1 MNQHEDMKAS
11 LAADVMELWK
21 NGRQGAYRIALDLP
35 WSRIE
40 ALLGQARERLDGRP
54 EALVTGRGR

>member
-1 MNQHEDMKAS
+1 MKAS